1 MLMRKHTSNYAK
13 TTTEHKR
20 TIKILISISELM

>member
-1 MLMRKHTSNYAK
+1 MSTETK

-20 TIKILISISELM
+20 T